1 MAEDRT
7 LFTKNIEKSFQQKF
21 ILPICQAIEINLRL
35 QTHAHLQVNA
45 SDPFGGIG
53 SIGGGIAHLQTFLQ
67 THPIQLSEY
76 FLSIKA
82 HTEHY
87 LSTTFYN
94 LATVVLHD
102 WHTYGEMRRLAYF
115 KHKLET
121 VEDYLPNQTIEQVIR
136 KI

>member
-1 MAEDRT
+1 M
-7 LFTKNIEKSFQQKF
+7 
-21 ILPICQAIEINLRL
+21 

-45 SDPFGGIG
+45 SNPFGGIG

-76 FLSIKA
+76 FFSIKA

-121 VEDYLPNQTIEQVIR
+121 VEDYLPNQTIEQVSYKRQTKEYTGFVYNSLRIYLV
-136 KI
+136 